1 MVDWWLIVIAVI
13 VPVILVGINLII
25 LARYLDPEIIYVI
38 IVVLIAVIFPYLIF
52 YYESTGTE
60 TGKMARARDALHRRV
75 QGSCRCCD
83 CAKATCAA
91 FTYTLITLIL
101 VVAVVVATY
110 SFLAKTHIP
119 YQVVLA
125 DYSSADQFP
134 STGGSAAPTN
144 LGGFQD
150 AVLEMDVSFIIY
162 MAALFSFIG
171 SFLFAIYAG
180 VGLGEARN
188 MKLQLQQRAESLMKY
203 GEEMA
208 E

>member
-1 MVDWWLIVIAVI
+1 MLWQ
-13 VPVILVGINLII
+13 
-25 LARYLDPEIIYVI
+25 IIYVI

-150 AVLEMDVSFIIY
+150 AVLEMDVSCF
-162 MAALFSFIG
+162 ALW
-171 SFLFAIYAG
+171 
-180 VGLGEARN
+180 
-188 MKLQLQQRAESLMKY
+188 
-203 GEEMA
+203 
-208 E
+208 